1 MRSKGKLELW
11 PPGTPWK
18 SHRLEIRTVLLGS
31 ILIRTNRL
39 HQGTSG
45 ISTQKRSKNVTLH
58 IVSSTELPLYS
69 KMVSR
74 RAFPLR
80 LPNMYTVA
88 TMTFCVL
95 DT

>member
-1 MRSKGKLELW
+1 MELW
-11 PPGTPWK
+11 PPGTSWK
-18 SHRLEIRTVLLGS
+18 SHRLEIRTVQLGS
-31 ILIRTNRL
+31 ILIRTHHL

-45 ISTQKRSKNVTLH
+45 VSAKKISENSTLH
-58 IVSSTELPLYS
+58 TVSNTELPLYS

-80 LPNMYTVA
+80 LQKMYTVA
-88 TMTFCVL
+88 IMTFCVL